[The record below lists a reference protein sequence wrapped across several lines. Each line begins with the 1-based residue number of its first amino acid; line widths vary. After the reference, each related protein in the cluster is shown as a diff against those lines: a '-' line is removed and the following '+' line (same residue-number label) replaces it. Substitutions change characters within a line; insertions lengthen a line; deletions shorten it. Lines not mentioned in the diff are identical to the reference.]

1 MYPINQE
8 KTGPVSSQVFASVNI
23 FIDKSEKENVLCELS
38 KLQNAKE
45 VYEVVGEYD
54 IVSLVSAS
62 SIDEFH
68 DVLQKK
74 ILKIKGVKSTI
85 ITLILSRY
93 KEVIGK
99 KNDAVKQRQE
109 EKPWWGNNDLR
120 KNC

>member
-8 KTGPVSSQVFASVNI
+8 KTGPASSQVFASVNI

-93 KEVIGK
+93 KEVISQ
-99 KNDAVKQRQE
+99 KNDAVKQGQK
-109 EKPWWGNNDLR
+109 EKP
-120 KNC
+120 